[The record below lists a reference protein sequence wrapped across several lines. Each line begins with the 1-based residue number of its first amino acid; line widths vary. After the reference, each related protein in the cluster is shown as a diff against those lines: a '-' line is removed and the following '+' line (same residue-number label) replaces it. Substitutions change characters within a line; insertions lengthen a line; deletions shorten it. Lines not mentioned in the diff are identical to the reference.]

1 MSVGDSYLLLQRK
14 GTHME
19 KTRLNQLSL
28 KTALSISALALL
40 GGCGSAAEA
49 GDVENIDTHSEA
61 LTMSML
67 GADISAM
74 QRTLDLGYKYYDSN
88 GVQRDPHD
96 LLKAAGANYARFR
109 VWNAPPSNYNNKPKV
124 LQAARAAKNKGMKVL
139 IDLHYSDWWA
149 DPGQQNKPG
158 AWWTHNIGQL
168 ETDVYNHTYDMCNSL
183 KAQGTTPD
191 SFQIGN
197 EINTGM
203 LWNEGKVV
211 NNDFTNLAR
220 LLKAGYNAVKAC
232 NSGTQVFIHT
242 ANSQSMANARWF
254 YDGIRAKGVS
264 WDVTALS
271 YYCYW
276 HGSMS
281 NMTSVVADMRNR
293 YGKPVVIVETAYP
306 FTEGNADGQPN
317 NASGP
322 SLCGYPATWAGQGQA
337 FTAIQNAARNG
348 GASGVFYWEPT
359 WYAVPGNG
367 WDPTNINGTGNAW
380 DNQAIFDW
388 GGKMNPHVRWT
399 P

>member
-1 MSVGDSYLLLQRK
+1 MPKPGLRS
-14 GTHME
+14 
-19 KTRLNQLSL
+19 LSL
-28 KTALSISALALL
+28 KTAVSISALTLL
-40 GGCGSAAEA
+40 GGCGAASESEGFEELGTHTEA
-49 GDVENIDTHSEA
+49 A
-61 LTMSML
+61 TMSML

-74 QRTLDLGYKYYDSN
+74 QRTLDLGYKYYDSA
-88 GVQRDPHD
+88 GVQKDPHD

-109 VWNAPPSNYNNKPKV
+109 VWNAPPSGYNNKPKV
-124 LQAARAAKNKGMKVL
+124 LQAAKAAKNKGMKIL

-149 DPGQQNKPG
+149 DPGQQNKPA
-158 AWWTHNIGQL
+158 AWWTHNISQL

-191 SFQIGN
+191 SMQIGN
-197 EINTGM
+197 EINVGM

-211 NNDFTNLAR
+211 NNDFTNLAK

-242 ANSQSMANARWF
+242 ANANSMANARWF
-254 YDGIRAKGVS
+254 YDGIKAKGVS

-281 NMTSVVADMRNR
+281 NMTSVVADMKSR
-293 YGKPVVIVETAYP
+293 YGKSVVIVETAYP
-306 FTEGNADGQPN
+306 FTEGNADSQPN

-322 SLCGYPATWAGQGQA
+322 SLCGYPATWAGQAQA

-348 GASGVFYWEPT
+348 GAVGVFYWEPT

-367 WDPTNINGTGNAW
+367 WDPTNINGTGNSW

-388 GGKMNPHVRWT
+388 GGKMNPNIRWT

>member
-1 MSVGDSYLLLQRK
+1 MKKPRFSQRSLK
-14 GTHME
+14 AAVSIFALTLFSGCGAADESADTEVLGTH
-19 KTRLNQLSL
+19 T
-28 KTALSISALALL
+28 
-40 GGCGSAAEA
+40 EA
-49 GDVENIDTHSEA
+49 VS
-61 LTMSML
+61 MSML

-74 QRTLDLGYKYYDSN
+74 QRTLDLGYKYYNSS
-88 GVQRDPHD
+88 GVQKDPHD
-96 LLKAAGANYARFR
+96 LLKGAGANYVRLR
-109 VWNAPPSNYNNKPKV
+109 MWNAPPSGYNNKAKV
-124 LQAARAAKNKGMKVL
+124 LQAAKAAKNKGMKVL

-149 DPGQQNKPG
+149 DPGQQNKPA

-168 ETDVYNHTYDMCNSL
+168 ESDVYNHTLDMCNSL
-183 KAQGTTPD
+183 KAQGATPD
-191 SFQIGN
+191 SMQIGN

-232 NSGTQVFIHT
+232 NSSTQVFIHT
-242 ANSQSMANARWF
+242 ANSNSMANARWF
-254 YDGIRAKGVS
+254 YDGIKAKGVN

-281 NMTSVVADMRNR
+281 NMTNVVADMKNR

-306 FTEGNADGQPN
+306 FTEGNADSQPN
-317 NASGP
+317 SASGP
-322 SLCGYPATWAGQGQA
+322 SLCGYPATWQGQGQA

-348 GASGVFYWEPT
+348 GASGVFYWEAT

-380 DNQAIFDW
+380 DNQAVFDW
-388 GGKMNPHVRWT
+388 GGKMNPNVHWT